1 MTGMGSLLATVL
13 LAVPLII
20 WLSGII
26 LLTDS
31 QWKLARSGHAPR
43 GCFPTSRKSNSP
55 AIASR
60 PYSKRAARAV
70 DEVSR

>member
-1 MTGMGSLLATVL
+1 MGSLLAIVL
-13 LAVPLII
+13 LAVPLLI

-31 QWKLARSGHAPR
+31 EWKPARSPHLPG
-43 GCFPTSRKSNSP
+43 GFPHSQKSYSP

-60 PYSKRAARAV
+60 PHFESGRAAA
-70 DEVSR
+70 DEVSL

>member
-13 LAVPLII
+13 LAVPLIT

-31 QWKLARSGHAPR
+31 SLKLARPPYAPR
-43 GCFPTSRKSNSP
+43 ASFPTSRQ
-55 AIASR
+55 
-60 PYSKRAARAV
+60 PYSPETPTHSGWTR
-70 DEVSR
+70 

>member
-1 MTGMGSLLATVL
+1 MTGMGSLLATVY
-13 LAVPLII
+13 LAVPLIA

-31 QWKLARSGHAPR
+31 QLKLARFSNAPR
-43 GCFPTSRKSNSP
+43 GFSPITRKSYSP

-60 PYSKRAARAV
+60 PHSNRAARAV
-70 DEVSR
+70 DEVS